1 MFELVGIQDVNFK
14 DKDGNEIRGTKIFFL
29 CDPDPDVKANG
40 FLGKRADSHFFRYGS
55 NLPSQLTCGKMYEFI
70 LSYTGGRY
78 PKVMGMREVK
88 A

>member
-1 MFELVGIQDVNFK
+1 
-14 DKDGNEIRGTKIFFL
+14 
-29 CDPDPDVKANG
+29 
-40 FLGKRADSHFFRYGS
+40 
-55 NLPSQLTCGKMYEFI
+55 MYEFI